1 MKYVFSSPVR
11 VGGHVYVPVDELG
24 ADKLTVTEVASK
36 GIFVSE
42 FDPPEDDM
50 GMYLPYEDEGDTW
63 FLTEEEAMAAYDEGN
78 QGT

>member
-1 MKYVFSSPVR
+1 MKHVFSSPVCI
-11 VGGHVYVPVDELG
+11 GGHVYVPVGEMG
-24 ADKLTVTEVASK
+24 VDKLTVTEVASK

-42 FDPPEDDM
+42 FDPPEDDF

-63 FLTEEEAMAAYDEGN
+63 FLTEEEAIAADEEGN

>member
-11 VGGHVYVPVDELG
+11 IGNHVYVPVDETG
-24 ADKLTVTEVASK
+24 VDKLTVTEVASK

-42 FDPPEDDM
+42 FDQPEDDF

-63 FLTEEEAMAAYDEGN
+63 FLTEEEAIAAYEEGN
-78 QGT
+78 QGP

>member
-11 VGGHVYVPVDELG
+11 IGGHVYVPAGEMVV
-24 ADKLTVTEVASK
+24 DKLTVTEVASK

-42 FDPPEDDM
+42 FDPPEDDF

-63 FLTEEEAMAAYDEGN
+63 FLTEEEAMAAYEEGN
-78 QGT
+78 QGP

>member
-1 MKYVFSSPVR
+1 MKYVFSSPVS
-11 VGGHVYVPVDELG
+11 VGGHVYMQVGEMVV
-24 ADKLTVTEVASK
+24 DKLTVTEVASK

-78 QGT
+78 QGP

>member
-11 VGGHVYVPVDELG
+11 IGNHVYVPVDETG
-24 ADKLTVTEVASK
+24 VDKLTVTEVASK

-42 FDPPEDDM
+42 FDPPEDDL

-78 QGT
+78 QGP